1 MVWDALREVLDGR
14 NPDGRNPD
22 GRNPDGPASVVDI
35 GGGTGG
41 FAVRVAELGHRVLVV
56 DPSPDALATLARRA
70 DESGVADRVTGRQG
84 DLDSLDDLVPDPGPD
99 GRAGA
104 DVVLCHGV
112 LDIVDEPV
120 PALRSLARVLR
131 PGGTL
136 SLLVNQRHA
145 AVVARAMAGHFQ
157 AARAMLD
164 PAVPLAPM
172 AAMAAA
178 PAPDEQT
185 PRAGEPGASPSRRF
199 TADEVARALDEAGF
213 DLATMHAVR
222 VFVDLVPS
230 SLVDLEPGAAQA
242 LVELERAVATR
253 PEYLP
258 LGTQIHTLATRR

>member
-1 MVWDALREVLDGR
+1 MSAEQRPGSSLQRRSAARTVVVWHALREVLDAQHPTSR
-14 NPDGRNPD
+14 ER
-22 GRNPDGPASVVDI
+22 PAAVVDI

-41 FAVRVAELGHRVLVV
+41 FAVRVAELGHQVVVV

-84 DLDSLDDLVPDPGPD
+84 DLASLPDLVPDGS
-99 GRAGA
+99 A

-112 LDIVDEPV
+112 LEIVDDPRA
-120 PALRSLARVLR
+120 ALRTLAAALR

-145 AVVARAMAGHFQ
+145 AVVTRAMAGHFT
-157 AARAMLD
+157 AARTLLEGGV
-164 PAVPLAPM
+164 PAGH
-172 AAMAAA
+172 
-178 PAPDEQT
+178 EGHST
-185 PRAGEPGASPSRRF
+185 GRRF
-199 TADEVARALDEAGF
+199 TADEITAVLDEAGL
-213 DLATMHAVR
+213 DAGQMHAVR

-253 PEYLP
+253 PEYLT
-258 LGTQIHTLATRR
+258 LATQIHTLATRR